1 MEKTKRKKETYVCV
15 SRREVLPA
23 EDFQEVQDFGSSG
36 IWTADKVVGNLL
48 DDRVGEALAN
58 FYETVSPTPP
68 D

>member
-1 MEKTKRKKETYVCV
+1 MEKTKRKRERCVCV

-36 IWTADKVVGNLL
+36 VWTADKVVGNLL